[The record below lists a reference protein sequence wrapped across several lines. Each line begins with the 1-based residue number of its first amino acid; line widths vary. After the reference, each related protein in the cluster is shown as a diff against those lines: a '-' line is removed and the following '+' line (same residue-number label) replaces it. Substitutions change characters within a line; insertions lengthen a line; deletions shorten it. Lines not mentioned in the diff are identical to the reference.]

1 MQGILFGLVV
11 GRVCKVNS
19 EPGPRLIVSTLL
31 MIVGI
36 LLLVTALRQWRKQ
49 DDPDA
54 PTPQWMSAISGLSVL
69 KAIGAG
75 AIFPIIAVKQW
86 VFTLSAIG
94 VIGEIGRGGLAD
106 VGAYLFFVF
115 ATQTLV
121 FTPTLAFAV
130 APHRTAKSLQ
140 ATQAW
145 LERNNRAIVIVMS
158 LVFGVW
164 FLFKGI
170 TGLIV

>member
-1 MQGILFGLVV
+1 M
-11 GRVCKVNS
+11 
-19 EPGPRLIVSTLL
+19 
-31 MIVGI
+31 
-36 LLLVTALRQWRKQ
+36 A
-49 DDPDA
+49 D
-54 PTPQWMSAISGLSVL
+54 IS
-69 KAIGAG
+69 
-75 AIFPIIAVKQW
+75 
-86 VFTLSAIG
+86 
-94 VIGEIGRGGLAD
+94 
-106 VGAYLFFVF
+106 AYLFFVL

-121 FTPTLAFAV
+121 LAPILAFAL
-130 APHRTAKSLQ
+130 APDRTAKTLQ